1 MHSKPR
7 HIFIIAEAGVNH
19 NGSAATAKKMIDAA
33 KECGADAVKFQ
44 TFKAIDLASRSAPK
58 ASYQRQTTN
67 HEESQYD
74 MLKKLELD
82 HSAHRELFSH
92 CAKKKIIFLSSPFDL
107 ESIDLLDKMRL
118 GIFKIPSGEI
128 TNLPFLRKIGR
139 LRKRVILSTGMSDL
153 NEIKQALDVL
163 IASGTLKKNITV
175 LHCTTE
181 YPARYR
187 DVNLLAMLTIRDT
200 FKIDVGYSDH
210 SQGIEVPI
218 AAAAL
223 GASVIEKHFTLDKN
237 MPGPDHK
244 ASLDPQELAA
254 MIRAIRNI
262 ELCMGDGIKKASAPE
277 QRNKACVR
285 KSIVALTD
293 IEKGEIFSE
302 SNIAVKRP
310 GTGISPM
317 KWDSV
322 IGRKAARDFKTDELI
337 RL

>member
-44 TFKAIDLASRSAPK
+44 TFTAEQLTSRCAPK

-67 HEESQYD
+67 HEESQYE

-82 HSAHRELFSH
+82 HAAHRELFSH
-92 CAKKKIIFLSSPFDL
+92 CAKKKIVFLSSPFDP

-210 SQGIEVPI
+210 SPGIDVPI

-254 MIRAIRNI
+254 MIRAVRNI
-262 ELCMGDGIKKASAPE
+262 EQCLGDGIKKASAPE

-322 IGRKAARDFKTDELI
+322 IGSKAVRNFKEDELI

>member
-19 NGSAATAKKMIDAA
+19 NGSAPTAKKMIDAA

-82 HSAHRELFSH
+82 HAAHRELFSH

-181 YPARYR
+181 YPARYS
-187 DVNLLAMLTIRDT
+187 DVNLSAMRAIRDT

-210 SQGIEVPI
+210 SPGIEVPI

-223 GASVIEKHFTLDKN
+223 GASVIEKHFTLDKS